1 MTTVQVVE
9 SVAASANEVWNHLSD
24 FGGIKVGGPIEAFEI
39 EGEGVGA
46 VRTITM
52 AGGQVI
58 ERLDVHDV
66 DSFTFAYSIINED
79 NPLPVS
85 NYSATVKITADGDNA
100 CMVDWSGNFEPKGAD
115 EETASKVVRGIY
127 TGGIQGARK
136 ALAS

>member
-9 SVAASANEVWNHLSD
+9 QVAAAADDVWGILSD

-52 AGGQVI
+52 GGGQVI
-58 ERLDVHDV
+58 ERLDVHDPAARV
-66 DSFTFAYSIINED
+66 FSYCILNED

-85 NYSATVKITADGDNA
+85 NYSATVKITADSDDS
-100 CMVDWSGNFEPKGAD
+100 CTVDWSGTFDVKGAD
-115 EETASKVVRGIY
+115 EETACKVVRGIY

-136 ALAS
+136 ALGA

>member
-9 SVAASANEVWNHLSD
+9 SVAASAKAVWDILSD

-52 AGGQVI
+52 NGGKVI
-58 ERLDVHDV
+58 ERLDVHDA
-66 DSFTFAYSIINED
+66 DALTFAYSITNED

-85 NYSATVKITADGDNA
+85 NYSATVKITANGDNA
-100 CMVDWSGNFEPKGAD
+100 CTVDWSGTFEPKGAD
-115 EETASKVVRGIY
+115 EETASKVVQGIY
-127 TGGIQGARK
+127 KGGIRGAQK
-136 ALAS
+136 TLGA

>member
-1 MTTVQVVE
+1 MTEVVVNE
-9 SVAASANEVWNHLSD
+9 QVAAAAEDVWRILSD

-52 AGGQVI
+52 GGGKVI
-58 ERLDVHDV
+58 ERLDVHDPATKV
-66 DSFTFAYSIINED
+66 FSYCILNDD

-85 NYSATVKITADGDNA
+85 NYSATVKVSADSDSS
-100 CMVDWSGNFEPKGAD
+100 CTVDWRGTFDVKGAD
-115 EETASKVVRGIY
+115 EETACNVVRGIY

-136 ALAS
+136 ALGA

>member
-9 SVAASANEVWNHLSD
+9 DVAANADDVWNILSD

-52 AGGQVI
+52 GGGKVI
-58 ERLDVHDV
+58 ERLDVHDAAAR
-66 DSFTFAYSIINED
+66 TFAYCILNED
-79 NPLPVS
+79 NPLPVA
-85 NYSATVKITADGDNA
+85 NYAATVKITATGDA
-100 CMVDWSGNFEPKGAD
+100 SCSVDWSGTFDAKGAD
-115 EETASKVVRGIY
+115 EEAASNVVRGIY

-136 ALAS
+136 ALGA